1 MAPPLLDLHVTASGG
16 CIVVKVGGEIDMAS
30 APELRE
36 CLHQMIDAG
45 SRRLVVDLLQVGL
58 IDSVGLGVLVGARR
72 RLREQGDDDGWIRLV
87 GAGGLVLRALRL
99 SGLDRLFPLH
109 ATLGKALGGD
119 CGPVE
124 DRSGKGED
132 HPEPEPA

>member
-1 MAPPLLDLHVTASGG
+1 MAPPLLDLHVTASAG
-16 CIVVKVGGEIDMAS
+16 CIIVKVAGEIDMAS

-45 SRRLVVDLLQVGL
+45 SRRLVVDLRQVGL

-72 RLREQGDDDGWIRLV
+72 RLQEHGDEDGWIRLV
-87 GAGGLVLRALRL
+87 GAGGLVMRALRL
-99 SGLDRLFPLH
+99 SGLDRVFPLP
-109 ATLGKALGGD
+109 ATLAEALGGD
-119 CGPVE
+119 CGPAQ
-124 DRSGKGED
+124 DRSSQGEE